1 MVTRPIPVKAPLRF
15 LPRGVGGKAEE
26 ASTVGGGDSMSMQ
39 SAELWACE
47 TLSRESWDC
56 VSAVGVSGMSSSSEM
71 GDGMRL
77 LLRSS
82 ESMSCRGPFQAGGG
96 ACIDEVCM
104 LFMSMPPAEPLAG

>member
-1 MVTRPIPVKAPLRF
+1 MVTRTIPVKAPLRF

-26 ASTVGGGDSMSMQ
+26 AASAVGGGDSVSMQ

-77 LLRSS
+77 LRSS

-96 ACIDEVCM
+96 ACMDDVCM